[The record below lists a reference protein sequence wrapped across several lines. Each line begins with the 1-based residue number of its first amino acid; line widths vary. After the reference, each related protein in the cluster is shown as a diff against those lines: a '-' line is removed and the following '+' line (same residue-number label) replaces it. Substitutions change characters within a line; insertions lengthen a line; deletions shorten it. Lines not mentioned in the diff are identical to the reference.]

1 MQWTC
6 YPCRGD
12 SEENFGVRHGLGDP
26 RTPENHPK
34 DAVDLRDEDLDVFG
48 EGQDDELGQLWMK
61 YGQYGHQKNPEDML
75 DLINTISDEQLV

>member
-1 MQWTC
+1 M
-6 YPCRGD
+6 
-12 SEENFGVRHGLGDP
+12 RHGLGDP

-61 YGQYGHQKNPEDML
+61 FIVIKMGITQCHGCVQA
-75 DLINTISDEQLV
+75 T